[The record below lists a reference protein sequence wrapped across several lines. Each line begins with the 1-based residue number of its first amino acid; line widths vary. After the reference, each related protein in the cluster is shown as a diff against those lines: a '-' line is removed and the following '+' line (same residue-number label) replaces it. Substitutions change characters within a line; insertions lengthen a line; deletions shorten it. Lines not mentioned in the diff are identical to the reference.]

1 MRFVWAVAAFVL
13 AAVMIGAGIAQRTVF
28 QGAKTQTTAIS
39 VEEPAPYTLIDGSVL
54 NAAPGSQTLRATDE
68 GTIFVAYGRTGDMKA
83 WLSDTPYNV
92 VTLGKKGTPRAKLVE
107 PTVEA
112 PTTIEGT
119 DAASGDA
126 ATAPA
131 DPAAGDAAAA
141 ATAAPADPAAGD
153 AAAAD
158 PAAGDAAAGDT
169 AGRSPVGSDL
179 WLDEFQQDDLL
190 VAPLQLPDTM
200 SVLVASDG
208 TAPAPSDLSVSWP
221 LQHSTPW
228 AGPLFVGGGILMA
241 LGIFL
246 YILGIRHVRRSRG
259 PRRKGLPLPVT
270 EPIDL
275 AVDGADKGVI
285 SSGSPTRRALGRGKR
300 AFVVLPAVAVTALL
314 FTGCAADAWPETAS
328 TPTPTPSG
336 SVIVPDGQQSPAVT
350 ESQAERILSRISQT
364 VADADTGLDASLAAT
379 RLDGR
384 MLAERT
390 TNYKLRSAIADFKA
404 PAAIP
409 TKPVFPLLPQAK
421 DEWPRTVMAVVADK
435 DKKTAN
441 IMMMTQQDAWSPY
454 KLSYMSSLEAAT
466 QLPDLA
472 PPYIGATG
480 VAPDSP
486 FLILQPDKV
495 AAAYADILNKGEDS
509 EYYGLFDETEDH
521 FRAGV
526 AADWQKRLDEFN
538 ATGAQ
543 TGSLTFEATAGD
555 DPPLSLATLE
565 SGAIVAVSLNE
576 TDTVKPTNADAVIK
590 VGDNQTVKTLA
601 GVDQSATGFTTTF
614 SDQLFFYVPSQG
626 STEKIRLLGYASDIL
641 DAKVIK

>member
-28 QGAKTQTTAIS
+28 QGPKTQTTAIS

-54 NAAPGSQTLRATDE
+54 NSAPGSQTLRATGD

-83 WLSDTPYNV
+83 WLSDTTYNA
-92 VTLGKKGTPRAKLVE
+92 VTLDKKGAPRTKLVE
-107 PTVEA
+107 PTVEDA
-112 PTTIEGT
+112 TTTEGT
-119 DAASGDA
+119 DASTPA
-126 ATAPA
+126 ATTAPTDA
-131 DPAAGDAAAA
+131 AAGDA
-141 ATAAPADPAAGD
+141 T
-153 AAAAD
+153 
-158 PAAGDAAAGDT
+158 AGDAAAGDAATDAAAGGDAAAGET

-208 TAPAPSDLSVSWP
+208 TAPAPSELSVSWP

-228 AGPLFVGGGILMA
+228 AGPLIVGGGILMA

-275 AVDGADKGVI
+275 AVDSAGKGVI
-285 SSGSPTRRALGRGKR
+285 SSGAPTRRALARGKR
-300 AFVVLPAVAVTALL
+300 AFVILPAVAVSALL
-314 FTGCAADAWPETAS
+314 FTGCSADSWPEIAA
-328 TPTPTPSG
+328 TPTPSPTG
-336 SVIVPDGQQSPAVT
+336 TVIVPDGQQAPAVT
-350 ESQAERILSRISQT
+350 ESQAERILSRISKT
-364 VADADTGLDASLAAT
+364 VADADAGLDASLAAT
-379 RLDGR
+379 RLDGA
-384 MLAERT
+384 MLAERS
-390 TNYKLRSAIADFKA
+390 TNYKLRAAIADYKA
-404 PAAIP
+404 PAPIP

-435 DKKTAN
+435 DNKTAN

-466 QLPDLA
+466 KLPDLA

-509 EYYGLFDETEDH
+509 EYYGLFDETEDQ

-526 AADWQKRLDEFN
+526 AADRQKRLDEFN

-543 TGSLTFEATAGD
+543 TGSLTFESTAGAD
-555 DPPLSLATLE
+555 APLSLATLE
-565 SGAIVAVSLNE
+565 SGAIVAVSINE

-590 VGDNQTVKTLA
+590 VGDNPTVKTLA

-626 STEKIRLLGYASDIL
+626 STEKIQLLGYASDIL